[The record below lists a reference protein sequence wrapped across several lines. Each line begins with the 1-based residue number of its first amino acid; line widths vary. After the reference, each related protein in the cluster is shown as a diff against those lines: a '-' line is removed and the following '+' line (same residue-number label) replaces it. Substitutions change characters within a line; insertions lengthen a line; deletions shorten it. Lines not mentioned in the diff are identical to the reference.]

1 VIFVSFSRRFQ
12 VKRIPEDLKEIL
24 NSLSEFHLGNPFP
37 SNHKHD
43 DIARELVQCRFGPR
57 SIIVFEEMLDDPHGN
72 DKRFVKITREKI
84 ISEIDEAVFRNFDRE
99 INERMEEY
107 LKKHQNFENE
117 HLKALM
123 REYYPLAQRILR
135 EQYKEI
141 YPRSGIFVFLG
152 EAFFL
157 PLSWKPILP
166 ITKK

>member
-1 VIFVSFSRRFQ
+1 
-12 VKRIPEDLKEIL
+12 
-24 NSLSEFHLGNPFP
+24 
-37 SNHKHD
+37 
-43 DIARELVQCRFGPR
+43 
-57 SIIVFEEMLDDPHGN
+57 
-72 DKRFVKITREKI
+72 
-84 ISEIDEAVFRNFDRE
+84 
-99 INERMEEY
+99 MEEY